1 MCALLHSPGSDSDGS
16 SSGDLADA
24 TVSAWDE
31 DYYQNL
37 IDQANSV
44 PLIKVFYKYGIQCQ
58 NADFKIRCP
67 FKFHKN
73 GRENT
78 PSFKYF
84 HKTNSFHC
92 WGCKTSGS
100 VCQFVSAMENV
111 SRSDAAHKV
120 IQLFK
125 DDLNDDEVI
134 HVDMDERLNIMLEFS
149 NVVRSFYQIYSTAE
163 ALAYGEL
170 ACQKMDDLNLKRP
183 NQTNEALQMI
193 VEQLK
198 RYFGAFK

>member
-1 MCALLHSPGSDSDGS
+1 MAFSVRMPILRYDALLS
-16 SSGDLADA
+16 STKMAEKIHHHLNTS
-24 TVSAWDE
+24 
-31 DYYQNL
+31 
-37 IDQANSV
+37 
-44 PLIKVFYKYGIQCQ
+44 IKPIAF
-58 NADFKIRCP
+58 
-67 FKFHKN
+67 
-73 GRENT
+73 
-78 PSFKYF
+78 
-84 HKTNSFHC
+84 
-92 WGCKTSGS
+92 
-100 VCQFVSAMENV
+100 
-111 SRSDAAHKV
+111 